1 MEKMGQ
7 GWSSLVASIKLCL
20 SSFHIVQKPSLN
32 SILTSKVIIRTSTFR
47 EQGKRGKDPMDLL
60 KIANH
65 KESQSEVGEER
76 RGSEVL
82 DKTLSFGPSSDSS
95 DKRAD
100 PPVDVSPEVEQPGHV
115 QAAAGGHGEVA
126 LKAGELVRVLDDR
139 HPGIE
144 DLLHVLAARQKRLN
158 YLGNLITMSL
168 DLEL

>member
-1 MEKMGQ
+1 
-7 GWSSLVASIKLCL
+7 
-20 SSFHIVQKPSLN
+20 
-32 SILTSKVIIRTSTFR
+32 
-47 EQGKRGKDPMDLL
+47 MDLL

-65 KESQSEVGEER
+65 EESQSEVGEER
-76 RGSEVL
+76 RGPEVL
-82 DKTLSFGPSSDSS
+82 DKTLSFGPSSDSG

-139 HPGIE
+139 HPGVE